1 MLMET
6 ISLRFRYTEEEYIA
20 AIRFYLT
27 GSKGFSIRL
36 VLSSICAV
44 AGIFLVSFLN
54 LDSAFSFLLTFIGVV
69 LLLIWSLLFF
79 VVPRQR
85 FRRDPKFRDEYSLQ
99 FSDDGIQFKTAQI
112 DALVQ
117 WSLYSKVVESE
128 RFYILVYG
136 ENMISVIPR
145 RAFASAQQEAA
156 FDELLKRKLPACFDS
171 KRLSAR
177 KPDETEKIY
186 VPPTTPPDWR

>member
-1 MLMET
+1 MET

-27 GSKGFSIRL
+27 GSKSFLIRL
-36 VLSSICAV
+36 ILSFICVA

-85 FRRDPKFRDEYSLQ
+85 FRRDPKFRDEYFLQ

-117 WSLYSKVVESE
+117 WSLYSRVIENE

-171 KRLSAR
+171 KRLNAR
-177 KPDETEKIY
+177 KSDETEKTY
-186 VPPTTPPDWR
+186 VPPIEPPDWR